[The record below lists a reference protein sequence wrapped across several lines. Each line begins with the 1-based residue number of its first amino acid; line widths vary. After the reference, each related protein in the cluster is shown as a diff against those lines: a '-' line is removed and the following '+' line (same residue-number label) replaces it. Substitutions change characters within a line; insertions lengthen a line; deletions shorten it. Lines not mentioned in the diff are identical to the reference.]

1 MDVLNHRAIAARDT
15 KLLRQGGTEY
25 ICTGPRQPLTRTNRN
40 MDQISTGDTSCCYTL
55 YTNRRYISP
64 YCIDIVTLYC
74 TVGQPSAMLSAVAS
88 PKRRSGGLI

>member
-40 MDQISTGDTSCCYTL
+40 MDQISTGDILLL
-55 YTNRRYISP
+55 YSVHQPAIHLSSLH
-64 YCIDIVTLYC
+64 IDIVTLYC